1 VITTLDHLTG
11 YAQPAIV
18 KLVTI
23 TKEHSGYPDRK
34 ATMEALVLFLTLIV
48 LLATLDMGG
57 TGRHADR
64 PDPWPDAPVH

>member
-1 VITTLDHLTG
+1 
-11 YAQPAIV
+11 
-18 KLVTI
+18 
-23 TKEHSGYPDRK
+23 
-34 ATMEALVLFLTLIV
+34 MEALVLFLTLIV